1 MVKCDLIFIA
11 KQTSE
16 EAHNTMPVAKLSHK
30 LFSDALCNFNQARV
44 KGLLHCVQG
53 LIRGNE
59 LSLTSIGR
67 HLPGKAKTKHK
78 IKRVDRLLGN
88 ASVHDDLPAFYREIS
103 RALLKGLKRYV
114 IAVDWSG
121 CCRDD
126 YQLLRASLLY
136 DGRSL
141 PLLNMVVEKAYY
153 NNNELHHQF
162 LRQLAD
168 IIGNDKPTH
177 ILTDGGF
184 KTPWF
189 QLVKRFGWE
198 FVGRVRGRVY
208 GQLDNQEWQSVTSL
222 YEGANTV
229 PTYLGH
235 GRLSKTQKSQ
245 CAVHF
250 HLFKGKPKGRHKK
263 RGHLLPLYAST
274 EKRCKSLA
282 NEPWLL
288 VTSDEALSSKKAVQ
302 LYSKRMQIEQN
313 FRDDKNQRYGFSWR
327 NSFTSDA
334 NRIGVLC
341 LLAYIATAVL
351 WLIGIEAE
359 HRKLHFSFQANSLKN
374 RRVLSYL
381 TLAKS
386 MFIQMPR
393 TLTERYI
400 NAALTTFARNYAKLS
415 EP

>member
-1 MVKCDLIFIA
+1 
-11 KQTSE
+11 
-16 EAHNTMPVAKLSHK
+16 MPLSKVSHK
-30 LFSDALCNFNQARV
+30 LFSEALSSFNQARV
-44 KGLLHCVQG
+44 KSLLDCVQG
-53 LIRGNE
+53 LVRGNE
-59 LSLTSIGR
+59 LSLTAIGR
-67 HLPGKAKTKHK
+67 HLSGNTKTKHK
-78 IKRVDRLLGN
+78 IKRVDRLLSN
-88 ASVHDDLPAFYREIS
+88 TSVHEEMPAFYQAIS
-103 RALLKGLKRYV
+103 QCLLKGLPNYV
-114 IAVDWSG
+114 IAIDWSG

-141 PLLNMVVEKAYY
+141 PLLNMVVDKAYY

-162 LRQLAD
+162 LKQLAD
-168 IIGNDKPTH
+168 IVGDDKPTY

-189 QLVKRFGWE
+189 QLVKSFGWK
-198 FVGRVRGRVY
+198 FIGRVRGRVY
-208 GQLDNQEWQSVTSL
+208 GRLGNQDWRSVQSL

-229 PTYLGH
+229 PKYLGF

-245 CAVHF
+245 CEAHF
-250 HLFKGKPKGRHKK
+250 HLYKGKPKGRHKK

-282 NEPWLL
+282 NEPWLI
-288 VTSDEALSSKKAVQ
+288 VTSDPTLSSKKIVH

-341 LLAYIATAVL
+341 LLAFLATAML

-359 HRKLHFSFQANSLKN
+359 KRKLHFSFQANSIKH

-386 MFIQMPR
+386 LCIQMPR
-393 TLTERYI
+393 KLTEHYI
-400 NAALTTFARNYAKLS
+400 ERALNTFTQTYSKLS
-415 EP
+415 IT

>member
-1 MVKCDLIFIA
+1 
-11 KQTSE
+11 
-16 EAHNTMPVAKLSHK
+16 MPLSKLSHK
-30 LFSDALCNFNQARV
+30 LFSVALCNFNQARV
-44 KGLLHCVQG
+44 KTILDCVDG

-88 ASVHDDLPAFYREIS
+88 TSVHDDLPALYRSIS
-103 RALLKGLKRYV
+103 RALLKGLPNYV
-114 IAVDWSG
+114 IAIDWSG

-141 PLLNMVVEKAYY
+141 PLLNLVVDKAYY

-162 LRQLAD
+162 LTQLAD
-168 IIGNDKPTH
+168 IIGNDKPTY

-189 QLVKRFGWE
+189 QLVKGFGWE
-198 FVGRVRGRVY
+198 FIGRVRGRVY
-208 GQLDNQEWQSVTSL
+208 GKLDNQNWQSVQSL
-222 YEGANTV
+222 YEGANATPV
-229 PTYLGH
+229 CLGH
-235 GRLSKTQKSQ
+235 GRLSKTQRSQ
-245 CAVHF
+245 CEVYF
-250 HLFKGKPKGRHKK
+250 HLFKGKPKGRHKV
-263 RGHLLPLYAST
+263 RGHLLPLYAAT

-282 NEPWLL
+282 NEPWLI
-288 VTSDEALSSKKAVQ
+288 VTSDATLSSKQVVR

-341 LLAYIATAVL
+341 LLAFIATAML

-359 HRKLHFSFQANSLKN
+359 KRKLHYSFQANSIKH

-381 TLAKS
+381 SLAKS
-386 MFIQMPR
+386 MVVQMPTR
-393 TLTERYI
+393 LGERFI
-400 NAALTTFARNYAKLS
+400 RSALSTFSKNYSKLS
-415 EP
+415 EI

>member
-1 MVKCDLIFIA
+1 
-11 KQTSE
+11 
-16 EAHNTMPVAKLSHK
+16 MPQQKLSHK
-30 LFSDALCNFNQARV
+30 LFRESLANFNQARV
-44 KGLLHCVQG
+44 KALFDGVHG

-88 ASVHDDLPAFYREIS
+88 SLLHEELCAIYKTIS
-103 RALLKGLKRYV
+103 RRLIKAIPHYI

-141 PLLNMVVEKAYY
+141 PILNMVVNKACY
-153 NNNELHHQF
+153 NNNEIHRQF
-162 LRQLAD
+162 LSQLAD
-168 IIGNDKPTH
+168 IVGNNKPTH

-189 QLVKRFGWE
+189 QLVKGFGWE
-198 FVGRVRGRVY
+198 FIGRVRGRVY
-208 GQLDNQEWQSVTSL
+208 GRLEGEDWRSVQSL
-222 YEGANTV
+222 YEGATSK
-229 PTYLGH
+229 PSRLGS
-235 GRLSKTQKSQ
+235 GILSKTQTSQ
-245 CAVHF
+245 CKAHF
-250 HLFKGKPKGRHKK
+250 HLFKGAPKGRHKI

-288 VTSDEALSSKKAVQ
+288 VTSDATLSSKKAVQ
-302 LYSKRMQIEQN
+302 LYAKRMQIEQN
-313 FRDDKNQRYGFSWR
+313 FRDDKSQRYGFSWR
-327 NSFTSDA
+327 NSFTADVH
-334 NRIGVLC
+334 RIGVLC
-341 LLAYIATAVL
+341 LLAFIATAIL

-359 HRKLHFSFQANSLKN
+359 KRRLHLSYQANSIKH

-381 TLAKS
+381 SLARSILVQVPKMLCES
-386 MFIQMPR
+386 YMRSALNTFIK
-393 TLTERYI
+393 TYS
-400 NAALTTFARNYAKLS
+400 ALS
-415 EP
+415 ER

>member
-1 MVKCDLIFIA
+1 MPFGKLLHSIF
-11 KQTSE
+11 Q
-16 EAHNTMPVAKLSHK
+16 EALS
-30 LFSDALCNFNQARV
+30 SFNQARV
-44 KGLLHCVQG
+44 KSVYQSAQG

-67 HLPGKAKTKHK
+67 NLPGKAKTKHK

-88 ASVHDDLPAFYREIS
+88 SSLHNELAAMYIAIS
-103 RALLKGLKRYV
+103 RRLLKRIPNYV

-141 PLLNMVVEKAYY
+141 PILNMVVSKAYY
-153 NNNELHHQF
+153 NNNELHGQF
-162 LRQLAD
+162 LSQLAL
-168 IIGNDKPTH
+168 IIGNDKPTF
-177 ILTDGGF
+177 IITDGGF

-189 QLVKRFGWE
+189 QLVKSFGWD
-198 FVGRVRGRVY
+198 FIGRVRGRVY
-208 GQLDNQEWQSVTSL
+208 GKLDKSDWQSVQAL
-222 YEGANTV
+222 YEGATST
-229 PTYLGH
+229 PTNLGS
-235 GRLSKTQKSQ
+235 GMLSKTQKSQ
-245 CAVHF
+245 CNAYF

-263 RGHLLPLYAST
+263 RGHRLPLYAAT

-288 VTSDEALSSKKAVQ
+288 VTSNDTINSKKVVQ
-302 LYSKRMQIEQN
+302 LYAKRMQIEQN

-327 NSFTSDA
+327 NSFTSEA

-341 LLAYIATAVL
+341 FIAFLATAML

-359 HRKLHFSFQANSLKN
+359 KRKLHYSYQANSIKY

-386 MFIQMPR
+386 VLIQTPS
-393 TLTERYI
+393 LVSKRYMKS
-400 NAALTTFARNYAKLS
+400 ALRTFAQTYSNLT
-415 EP
+415 PV

>member
-1 MVKCDLIFIA
+1 
-11 KQTSE
+11 
-16 EAHNTMPVAKLSHK
+16 MPLSKLSHK
-30 LFSDALCNFNQARV
+30 LFSVALSNFNQARV
-44 KGLLHCVQG
+44 KTLLDCVHG

-88 ASVHDDLPAFYREIS
+88 ASVHDDLPALYRSVS
-103 RALLKGLKRYV
+103 RSLLKGLPNYV
-114 IAVDWSG
+114 IAIDWSG

-141 PLLNMVVEKAYY
+141 PLLNMVVDKAYY
-153 NNNELHHQF
+153 NNNNLHHQF
-162 LRQLAD
+162 LSQLAD
-168 IIGNDKPTH
+168 IIGDNKPTY

-189 QLVKRFGWE
+189 QLVNEFGWE

-208 GQLDNQEWQSVTSL
+208 GKLDNQDWRSVQSL
-222 YEGANTV
+222 YEGANAT
-229 PTYLGH
+229 PAYLGK
-235 GRLSKTQKSQ
+235 GMLSKTQKSQ
-245 CAVHF
+245 CEVYF
-250 HLFKGKPKGRHKK
+250 HLFKGKPKGRHKV

-282 NEPWLL
+282 NEPWLI
-288 VTSDEALSSKKAVQ
+288 VTSDPALSSKKVVH

-341 LLAYIATAVL
+341 LLAFIATAIL

-359 HRKLHFSFQANSLKN
+359 KRKLHFSFQANSIKH

-386 MFIQMPR
+386 LCIQMPR
-393 TLTERYI
+393 TLTEQYI
-400 NAALTTFARNYAKLS
+400 VSALNTFTRTYSQLS
-415 EP
+415 ET

>member
-1 MVKCDLIFIA
+1 
-11 KQTSE
+11 
-16 EAHNTMPVAKLSHK
+16 MPQLKLSHK
-30 LFSDALCNFNQARV
+30 LFRESLANFNQARV
-44 KGLLHCVQG
+44 KAVFDGVDG

-78 IKRVDRLLGN
+78 IKRIDRLLGN
-88 ASVHDDLPAFYREIS
+88 SSLHQELSAIYTAVSHR
-103 RALLKGLKRYV
+103 LLKAIPHYI

-141 PLLNMVVEKAYY
+141 PILNMVVKKAFYS
-153 NNNELHHQF
+153 NNEIHRQF
-162 LRQLAD
+162 LGQLSR
-168 IIGNDKPTH
+168 IVGNNKPTH

-189 QLVKRFGWE
+189 QLVKEYGWE

-208 GQLDNQEWQSVTSL
+208 GRIEGQDWRSVQSL
-222 YEGANTV
+222 YNGATSTPSNIG
-229 PTYLGH
+229 YGL
-235 GRLSKTQKSQ
+235 LSKTQKSQ
-245 CAVHF
+245 CYAHF
-250 HLFKGKPKGRHKK
+250 HLFKGRAKGRHKK

-282 NEPWLL
+282 KEPWLL
-288 VTSDEALSSKKAVQ
+288 VTSDSNLSSKKAVQ
-302 LYSKRMQIEQN
+302 LYAKRMQIEQN
-313 FRDDKNQRYGFSWR
+313 FRDDKSQRYGFSWR

-341 LLAYIATAVL
+341 LLAFIATAIL
-351 WLIGIEAE
+351 WLIGLEAE
-359 HRKLHFSFQANSLKN
+359 KRQLHLSYQANSTKH
-374 RRVLSYL
+374 RRVLSFL
-381 TLAKS
+381 SLARGLLIQS
-386 MFIQMPR
+386 PQLVCGSYMRNALRTFI
-393 TLTERYI
+393 TTYS
-400 NAALTTFARNYAKLS
+400 ALSKQ
-415 EP
+415 